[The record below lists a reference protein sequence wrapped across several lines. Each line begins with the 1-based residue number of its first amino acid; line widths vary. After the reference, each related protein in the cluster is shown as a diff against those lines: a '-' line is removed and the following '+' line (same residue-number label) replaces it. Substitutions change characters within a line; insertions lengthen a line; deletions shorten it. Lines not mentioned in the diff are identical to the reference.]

1 MSEIRHNLLTGEW
14 AVIAPERAKRPGDL
28 AKGKA
33 RPEIPAYQESC
44 PFCRGNEHLTTEER
58 FRLTADDGSWLIRSV
73 PNKFSVL
80 SPVGDV
86 SPRSEPLGDVVSG
99 VGLHEVIVE
108 TPLHNRPLALF
119 HPAHAEKLVWTYRE
133 RVRAFYADPR
143 IRHVILFKNHGEES
157 GASLQH
163 PHSQVVGLPIVP
175 GQVLERADAAL
186 HYQLE
191 NGDCLVCRMIAE
203 ERRTGARLVAEN
215 DAFIAFIPFAALSPF
230 HVWIFPKAHAACFA
244 TLEDGQIEPLTR
256 LLQAVLGKIYAALDN
271 PAFNF
276 VVRSLAVKD
285 AKAGYFHWYISIIPR
300 VGKAAGFE
308 LGTGMYIN
316 SSHPEASAALLR
328 EATPPLPPDQP

>member
-28 AKGKA
+28 AKPKQQA
-33 RPEIPAYQESC
+33 EIPAYQESC

-58 FRLTADDGSWLIRSV
+58 FRLCSDDGNWLVRSV

-80 SPVGDV
+80 SPVGEV
-86 SPRSEPLGDVVSG
+86 APRNEPLGETVSG
-99 VGLHEVIVE
+99 VGLHEVIIE

-119 HPAHAEKLVWTYRE
+119 PPEHAEKLIWTYRE
-133 RVRAFYADPR
+133 RFRAFYADPR
-143 IRHVILFKNHGEES
+143 IRHVILFKNHGDES

-175 GQVLERADAAL
+175 GQVHERADAAL
-186 HYQLE
+186 HYQMA

-203 ERRTGARLVAEN
+203 EQRAGSRMVEEN
-215 DAFIAFIPFAALSPF
+215 DVFTAFIPFAALSPF
-230 HVWIFPKAHAACFA
+230 HIWIFPKAHAACFA
-244 TLEDGQIEPLTR
+244 TLEDAHLRPLTQI
-256 LLQAVLGKIYAALDN
+256 LQTILGKIYTSLNN
-271 PAFNF
+271 PSFNF

-285 AKAGYFHWYISIIPR
+285 AGATYFHWYISIIPR

-308 LGTGMYIN
+308 LGTGMYVNPSI
-316 SSHPEASAALLR
+316 PETSARFLR
-328 EATPPLPPDQP
+328 EASPPPIASS

>member
-14 AVIAPERAKRPGDL
+14 SVIAPERAKRPGDL
-28 AKGKA
+28 AKAKSQ
-33 RPEIPAYQESC
+33 PDIPVYQETC
-44 PFCRGNEHLTTEER
+44 PFCRGNEHLTSEER
-58 FRLTADDGSWLIRSV
+58 FRLRSDDGSWLIRSV

-80 SPVGDV
+80 SPVGEV
-86 SPRSEPLGDVVSG
+86 APRNEPLGETVSG
-99 VGLHEVIVE
+99 VGLHEVVIE
-108 TPLHNRPLALF
+108 TPFHNRPLALF
-119 HPAHAEKLVWTYRE
+119 PPGHAEKLVWTYRE
-133 RVRAFYADPR
+133 RFRAFYADPR

-186 HYQLE
+186 QYQLE

-203 ERRTGARLVAEN
+203 EKRVGVRMVAEN
-215 DAFIAFIPFAALSPF
+215 DIFTAFIPFAALSPF
-230 HVWIFPKAHAACFA
+230 HVWIFPKAHSACFA
-244 TLEDGQIEPLTR
+244 TLEDEQIRPLTQI
-256 LLQAVLGKIYAALDN
+256 LQTILGKIYTSLNN

-308 LGTGMYIN
+308 LGTGMYVN
-316 SSHPEASAALLR
+316 SSLPETSAAFLR
-328 EATPPLPPDQP
+328 EAPVPGV